1 MIQFHVI
8 ALFPLFYL
16 AAQLNS
22 EEQHEGVKGM
32 GLLGIGPQL
41 VLTLDIE
48 TLEVSLCVCV
58 QHVCVSVCACVL
70 VCVCVC
76 VCACLP
82 VCTHW
87 CVAGPVNLIKAY
99 GAFFSHTIPFGM

>member
-1 MIQFHVI
+1 MVQFHVI
-8 ALFPLFYL
+8 ALFSLFYL

-58 QHVCVSVCACVL
+58 QHVCVCMCACVL
-70 VCVCVC
+70 VCVCVHVSMYVRTC
-76 VCACLP
+76 VLL
-82 VCTHW
+82 VRLT
-87 CVAGPVNLIKAY
+87 
-99 GAFFSHTIPFGM
+99 

>member
-1 MIQFHVI
+1 MCDTVSRNCSVPSV
-8 ALFPLFYL
+8 LL

-58 QHVCVSVCACVL
+58 QHVCVCLCVRVCLCVCVCMSPCMCVL
-70 VCVCVC
+70 VCC
-76 VCACLP
+76 
-82 VCTHW
+82 W
-87 CVAGPVNLIKAY
+87 SG
-99 GAFFSHTIPFGM
+99 

>member
-1 MIQFHVI
+1 MIQFQVI
-8 ALFPLFYL
+8 ALFSLFYL

-70 VCVCVC
+70 VCVC
-76 VCACLP
+76 ACLP
-82 VCTHW
+82 VCTHL

-99 GAFFSHTIPFGM
+99 GALFSHTIPFGM